1 MNSTEKLV
9 YMANQIARNIAPSGA
24 GEAAE
29 AVADHIA
36 HFWDPRMKQMI
47 FAHINAGSTDLSPS
61 ALAGL
66 KLLRTQDASGQS
78 SAG

>member
-1 MNSTEKLV
+1 MNSEEKLV
-9 YMANQIARNIAPSGA
+9 YMANQIARNIAPSSTS
-24 GEAAE
+24 EAAK

-47 FAHINAGSTDLSPS
+47 FAHIDAGSTDLSPS